1 MRNKMLNPRIYRVI
15 CVLIFAII
23 IIGIFIIRLCYLQI
37 YQYERW
43 SERSK
48 SNHISKRVLDV
59 KRGVITDR
67 NGMELA
73 ISVETYHVYLYTK
86 EVKDLNETAGT
97 LSTILPLTR
106 EEIIKKCKNGKY
118 VLLCKNIELNLANK
132 IRQLNIAGINLE
144 SHYQR
149 YYPQNTLAA
158 NLIGFCGGDQV
169 GLEGLEKLYDKS
181 LKGYPGLAIQEDIS
195 ISSNKGGDNIKS
207 ITPPM
212 GGSNITLTI
221 DAYIQHVLE
230 NELQVIAKKYD
241 PLDTTAIV
249 ADPYTGEILGM
260 ACYPTYDLNN
270 FAKSNP
276 FNIKNRPATDMF
288 EPGSCIK
295 IIAAA
300 TALENHKVDSSS
312 RFYCKGYGEIQ
323 NPYRKMKCTG
333 HHGLLDINEAV
344 AKSCNAAMMQLSQLV
359 EPEMIYR
366 MYKRFGLGEPTGIE
380 VVSESNGILRPPSKW
395 SAFSPSSLC
404 IGQELTVTSLQVVQA
419 YCAIANGGNLIRPRL
434 IKSITS
440 ADGEFRQSFEPEVI
454 RKVVSPQ
461 LARKL
466 RSMLRGVVD
475 EGGGGRAALEDYTS
489 GGKTSTA
496 QKPDGKGGYSNT
508 KLVTSFI
515 GMAPAMEPRI
525 VVFVALNEP
534 KGDTRTMFGSRLA
547 APSFAVIAEKVL
559 KHLKVP
565 PDKNVKSAENGVNSL
580 LEMTA
585 AHGESIDK
593 LNDTSISIQTLAT
606 ASNTNSLNVPPPAG
620 INIVPNLV
628 GKSMKEAIRT
638 VNSMGLKA
646 IYDGDG
652 IVVKQLPPAG
662 RPFPLSKI
670 LRIKLS
676 SAINE

>member
-1 MRNKMLNPRIYRVI
+1 MRNKILNPRIYRVI
-15 CVLIFAII
+15 CLLILSII

-48 SNHISKRVLDV
+48 SNHVSKRVIDV

-86 EVKDLNETAGT
+86 EVKNLSEVAGT

-106 EEIIKKCKNGKY
+106 EEIVKKCQNGKY

-132 IRQLNIAGINLE
+132 LRQLNIPGINLE

-169 GLEGLEKLYDKS
+169 GLEGLEKLYDKT

-195 ISSNKGGDNIKS
+195 LSSNKSGDNIKS
-207 ITPPM
+207 VTPPM

-270 FAKSNP
+270 FSKSNP

-300 TALENHKVDSSS
+300 TALENRKVDNTS

-359 EPEMIYR
+359 EPDMIYR

-380 VVSESNGILRPPSKW
+380 VVSESNGILRPPSRW

-440 ADGEFRQSFEPEVI
+440 ADGEFKQNFEPEVI

-475 EGGGGRAALEDYTS
+475 EGGGGKAALEDYTA

-515 GMAPAMEPRI
+515 GMAPAMEPR
-525 VVFVALNEP
+525 VVIFVALNEP

-559 KHLKVP
+559 KHMKVP
-565 PDKNVKSAENGVNSL
+565 PDKNIKTSQDGVNSL
-580 LEMTA
+580 LELTA
-585 AHGESIDK
+585 AHGEGIDK
-593 LNDTSISIQTLAT
+593 LNDTAVAANQLPV
-606 ASNTNSLNVPPPAG
+606 ASDSSSLTNNAPAG
-620 INIVPNLV
+620 VKVVPDLV
-628 GKSMKEAIRT
+628 GKSMKDAIRT
-638 VNSMGLKA
+638 VNSLGLKA

-652 IVVKQLPPAG
+652 IVIKQLPPAG
-662 RPFPLSKI
+662 KPFPVSKI

-676 SAINE
+676 SAIRE

>member
-1 MRNKMLNPRIYRVI
+1 MRNKTLKPRIYRVF
-15 CVLIFAII
+15 CMMLLAIVVI
-23 IIGIFIIRLCYLQI
+23 IVFVIRLGYLQI
-37 YQYERW
+37 FQHDRW
-43 SERSK
+43 SELSK
-48 SNHISKRVLDV
+48 KNHISKRVLDV
-59 KRGVITDR
+59 KRGVISDR

-73 ISVETYHVYLYTK
+73 ISVETYHIYLYTP
-86 EVKDLNETAGT
+86 EVKDLNAVAVT
-97 LSTILPLTR
+97 LSSVLPISRDEIL
-106 EEIIKKCKNGKY
+106 KKCQKAKY

-132 IRQLNIAGINLE
+132 IRQMNIPGINLE

-149 YYPQNTLAA
+149 YYPQKTLAA
-158 NLIGFCGGDQV
+158 NVLGFCGADQE
-169 GLEGLEKLYDKS
+169 GLEGLEKLYDKT
-181 LKGYPGLAIQEDIS
+181 LKGYPGVAIQEDIS
-195 ISSNKGGDNIKS
+195 LSKSNGAATLKT

-221 DAYIQHVLE
+221 DTFIQHILE
-230 NELQVIAKKYD
+230 NELKELAEKYD

-270 FAKSNP
+270 FGKSKA

-300 TALENHKVDSSS
+300 TALENHRINSST
-312 RFYCKGYGEIQ
+312 RFYCKGYGELTG
-323 NPYRKMKCTG
+323 PYHRKMKCTG

-344 AKSCNAAMMQLSQLV
+344 AKSCNAAMLQLSQLV

-380 VVSESNGILRPPSKW
+380 VLSESNGILHPPSKW

-404 IGQELTVTSLQVVQA
+404 IGQELTVTCLQLIQA
-419 YCAIANGGNLIRPRL
+419 YSAIANGGKLIRPRL
-434 IKSITS
+434 IKKISS
-440 ADGEFRQSFEPEVI
+440 ADGSFVQDFEPEVI

-461 LARKL
+461 LSIKL

-475 EGGGGRAALEDYTS
+475 EGGGYRAALEDYTS

-496 QKPDGKGGYSNT
+496 QKPDGKGGYSNE

-515 GMAPAMEPRI
+515 GMAPAMEPKI

-534 KGDTRTMFGSRLA
+534 KGDVKTMFGSRLA
-547 APSFAVIAEKVL
+547 APSFAKICEKVL
-559 KHLKVP
+559 KYMKVP
-565 PDKNVKSAENGVNSL
+565 PDKNTGNGINSL
-580 LEMTA
+580 LKLTA
-585 AHGESIDK
+585 NSDENAEKTKDENIAS
-593 LNDTSISIQTLAT
+593 LNKTDDQ
-606 ASNTNSLNVPPPAG
+606 NSLGENK
-620 INIVPNLV
+620 NLVPNLI
-628 GKSMKEAIRT
+628 GKSLKGAIQT
-638 VNSMGLKA
+638 VNNLGLKA

-662 RPFPLSKI
+662 RPFPASKI

-676 SAINE
+676 PTISE